1 MFDYGQN
8 AFNNV
13 PNEFDIQRAADFR
26 MWFFLEF

>member
-13 PNEFDIQRAADFR
+13 PNEFDIQRAAGFR